1 MKKLIFLLAL
11 ATLAFAPAA
20 MADAITLTNGGP
32 AVVTNYAGTGSF
44 TGATATISWTLS
56 GNVLTLTIT
65 NTSTYANTS
74 LSGVAFSTTPNVSA
88 TIGAQTGGISG
99 WSSPGGL
106 GNGTLEVRA
115 GNAGAC
121 SSAGTLCNG
130 EVGTISFT
138 LLNFTGNLTIDESL
152 VHLQTNIGSI
162 KQTTTTNTPEPA
174 SLFLMGTGLLGFGRI
189 VRKRLVK

>member
-20 MADAITLTNGGP
+20 MADTITLTNGGP
-32 AVVTNYAGTGSF
+32 AIVTTYAGTGSF
-44 TGATATISWTLS
+44 TGATASISWTLS

-74 LSGVAFSTTPNVSA
+74 LSGVAFATTPNVSA

-99 WSSPGGL
+99 WTDPGGL
-106 GNGTLEVRA
+106 GNGTLEVQA

-121 SSAGTLCNG
+121 GQGGTLCNG
-130 EVGTISFT
+130 QSGSISFNLT
-138 LLNFTGNLTIDESL
+138 NFTGDLTIDESL

-162 KQTTTTNTPEPA
+162 KQTSTTNTPEPA